1 MFYYKKDNSVISTT
15 HVPRRIEGLIEITEA
30 EYKAFIEGL
39 IAAEKA
45 RLAAE
50 NISEQGEQI

>member
-39 IAAEKA
+39 IAAEEAK
-45 RLAAE
+45 LAAE
-50 NISEQGEQI
+50 NISEQGE

>member
-1 MFYYKKDNSVISTT
+1 MFYYKKDDSVISTT

-50 NISEQGEQI
+50 NISEQGE